1 MATSTGSTGV
11 SFAEGAAADMQ
22 LRSRCLQQCTL
33 HGAPHPTH
41 QIAAVPGGSQCV
53 RPLKITH

>member
-1 MATSTGSTGV
+1 MATSTGSTGA

-41 QIAAVPGGSQCV
+41 QIAAVPGG
-53 RPLKITH
+53 